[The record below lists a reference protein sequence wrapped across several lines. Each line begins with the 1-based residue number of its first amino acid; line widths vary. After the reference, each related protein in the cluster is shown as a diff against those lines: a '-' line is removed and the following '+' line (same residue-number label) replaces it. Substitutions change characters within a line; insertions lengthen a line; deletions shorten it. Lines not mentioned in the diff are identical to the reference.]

1 MTGPR
6 SCARSEAALTILGI
20 DPGLATLGWGV
31 IRSEG
36 HKLRPVQYGTLGTP
50 PGAALPH
57 RLRSIFLGVRQLM
70 QTYEPDEIAFE
81 ELFFAKNVTTGMMV
95 SAARGAAL
103 VAVVEKNE
111 KVYEYTPMEVK
122 QAVVGYGRAEKQQV
136 QHMVRVLL
144 GLDGIPKPD
153 DAADALAVAITHAH
167 TGVAVERFRM
177 K

>member
-1 MTGPR
+1 M
-6 SCARSEAALTILGI
+6 TILGI

-31 IRSEG
+31 IRKDG
-36 HKLRPVQYGTLGTP
+36 HQLKPVQFGALGTQ
-50 PGAALPH
+50 PGVALPH
-57 RLRSIFLGVRQLM
+57 RLRSIFIGIRQLM

-81 ELFFAKNVTTGMMV
+81 ELFFSKNVTTGMMV

-111 KVYEYTPMEVK
+111 NVFEYTPMQIK
-122 QAVVGYGRAEKQQV
+122 QTVAGYGKAEKRQV
-136 QHMVRVLL
+136 QQMVRMLL
-144 GLDGIPKPD
+144 GLSDIPRPD

-167 TGVAVERFRM
+167 TGVAASRFRM

>member
-1 MTGPR
+1 MK
-6 SCARSEAALTILGI
+6 ILGI

-31 IRSEG
+31 IQNEG
-36 HKLRPVQYGTLGTP
+36 NKLKLLQYGTLGTP
-50 PGAALPH
+50 PGQALPT

-70 QTYEPDEIAFE
+70 QTYEPDEVAFE

-111 KVYEYTPMEVK
+111 RVYEYTPLQVK
-122 QAVVGYGRAEKQQV
+122 QAVVGYGRAKKQQV

-144 GLDGIPKPD
+144 SLTENPKPD